1 MAFCGDMPGGES
13 VSEFFVGF
21 SETRRRSGID
31 RQDGERHEPMGGP
44 FVNLQPEGDFL
55 SAEDLIAAFD
65 ALSPDDKLKLAAIE
79 AIKTG
84 GTRFGRGELVH
95 EAVCRAL
102 TGDRN
107 CPRDV
112 PFMAFLVET
121 MRSISHHDRE
131 HRRREKSLVGN
142 GSTDVNA
149 VSPATSPSPEDYL
162 MEQQDA
168 AAVQAIHRVF
178 DDDPEAQ
185 LILMGWQDELR
196 GAALRDAT
204 GLDQGQL
211 DYASKRIRKKM
222 KKTYPNGCLT

>member
-1 MAFCGDMPGGES
+1 MGE
-13 VSEFFVGF
+13 
-21 SETRRRSGID
+21 
-31 RQDGERHEPMGGP
+31 P
-44 FVNLQPEGDFL
+44 FVNPVSEGDFL
-55 SAEDLIAAFD
+55 GAEDLTAAFE

-79 AIKTG
+79 TIKRG

-131 HRRREKSLVGN
+131 QRRRTKSLVGEA
-142 GSTDVNA
+142 STDGDA
-149 VSPATSPSPEDYL
+149 VSPAISPSPEDDL
-162 MEQQDA
+162 MEKQSA
-168 AAVQAIHRVF
+168 AAVQAMHQIF
-178 DDDPEAQ
+178 DDDPDAQ
-185 LILMGWQDELR
+185 IVLLGMQDELR

-204 GLDQGQL
+204 GLEQGQV
-211 DYASKRIRKKM
+211 DYAIRRIRKKM
-222 KKTYPNGCLT
+222 RKIYPEGRPT

>member
-1 MAFCGDMPGGES
+1 LAFWGDMPARVQ

-44 FVNLQPEGDFL
+44 FVNLRPEGDFL
-55 SAEDLIAAFD
+55 SAEDLIAAFEG
-65 ALSPDDKLKLAAIE
+65 LSPDDKLKLAAIE

-121 MRSISHHDRE
+121 MRSISHHDRAQ
-131 HRRREKSLVGN
+131 RRRTKTLVGE
-142 GSTDVNA
+142 GSTDSNA
-149 VSPATSPSPEDYL
+149 GSPATGPSPEDDL
-162 MEQQDA
+162 MEKQEA

-204 GLDQGQL
+204 GLDQGQI
-211 DYASKRIRKKM
+211 DYASKRIRTKM
-222 KKTYPNGCLT
+222 KKTYPNGWLT